1 VQRLRARFV
10 CVRIVRMNGIDTA
23 RFDHD
28 QDTSWA
34 AYFLDERLRVYSRFG
49 GRDAGEPDARLRKP
63 ALLGTMQAVL
73 AAHAQ
78 ARTLPP
84 READALFAPEP
95 ARPAFPEDIPLL
107 KRNHQGCVHCHQ
119 IREYQVLQWGLDG
132 QFDRDRLFVWPLPE
146 NVGLRLDL
154 DHGRRVADVVR
165 GSAAERAGF
174 AAGDL
179 VVRAGDVPIRSEL
192 DLRRVLDRHAGE
204 APLSATVLR
213 ARPEGG
219 APAEIRLE
227 LRPAPGWR
235 ETDLGWRK
243 SLRSVPFAMGL
254 RGYSLG
260 RSERAALKL
269 GEGVLA
275 VKVLA
280 TTEGQFAESLGLRR
294 GDVIVAA
301 AGRTDARSIDQLKG
315 DWLRAHRPGDEVRV
329 TVLRNGTQAELTGR
343 FPAWRV
349 IDASVP

>member
-1 VQRLRARFV
+1 MQRLRARFV
-10 CVRIVRMNGIDTA
+10 CVRIVRMNGIDAA

-34 AYFLDERLRVYSRFG
+34 AYFLDEKLRVYSRFG
-49 GRDAGEPDARLRKP
+49 GRDAGEPDGRLRKP

-73 AAHAQ
+73 AAHAT
-78 ARTLPP
+78 ARTLPV
-84 READALFAPEP
+84 REAEALFAPEP
-95 ARPAFPEDIPLL
+95 ERPAFPEDIPLL

-119 IREYQVLQWGLDG
+119 IREYRLLQWGLDG
-132 QFDRDRLFVWPLPE
+132 QFDRNRLFVWPLPE
-146 NVGLRLDL
+146 NVGLKLDL
-154 DHGRRVADVVR
+154 DHGHRAAEVVR

-174 AAGDL
+174 AVGDL
-179 VVRAGDVPIRSEL
+179 VVQAAGTPIRSEL
-192 DLRRVLDRHAGE
+192 DLRRVLDRHAE
-204 APLSATVLR
+204 DAPLSVVVSR
-213 ARPEGG
+213 ARAGRDER
-219 APAEIRLE
+219 EEVRLE

-243 SLRSVPFAMGL
+243 SLRSVPFPMGL

-269 GEGVLA
+269 GEEVMA

-301 AGRTDARSIDQLKG
+301 AGRRDARSVDQLKG
-315 DWLRAHRPGDEVRV
+315 DWLRAHRPGDEVRA
-329 TVLRNGTQAELTGR
+329 TVLRDGATVELTGR